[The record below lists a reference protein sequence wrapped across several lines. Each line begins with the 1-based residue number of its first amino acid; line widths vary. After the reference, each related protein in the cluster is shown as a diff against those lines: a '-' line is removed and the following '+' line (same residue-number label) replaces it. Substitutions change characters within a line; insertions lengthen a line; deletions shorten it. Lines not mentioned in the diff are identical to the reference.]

1 MGKYNYKDHVEK
13 EENTPELY
21 FQFCIANEL
30 AEANRLKRLEL
41 RQIRTRV
48 IDGIDNNGF
57 KIGKDSISN
66 EELEDKA

>member
-1 MGKYNYKDHVEK
+1 MGKYEFDLKGHVPSK
-13 EENTPELY
+13 VDIFTV
-21 FQFCIANEL
+21 QKGIANEL
-30 AEANRLKRLEL
+30 AETNRLKRLEL